1 MFLSF
6 SSQLHC
12 KIVTIHNIL
21 SIFDAQ
27 FLQITIMIQVDND
40 QLIIIIY
47 TFYFH
52 KSSAT
57 TATSKIQMIHY
68 KTIFATN
75 SYKHH
80 KTNYYA
86 AFD

>member
-1 MFLSF
+1 
-6 SSQLHC
+6 
-12 KIVTIHNIL
+12 
-21 SIFDAQ
+21 
-27 FLQITIMIQVDND
+27 MIQVDND

-57 TATSKIQMIHY
+57 TATSKIQMVHY